1 MLHPIVKKECDTPG
15 GKKELERLAKYAAI
29 GRIRLEEIPEADKM
43 ERLTNLKPDEKIIES
58 AFSFNAILIT
68 GDNAMKAFAQ
78 AKDLFCLFV

>member
-1 MLHPIVKKECDTPG
+1 M
-15 GKKELERLAKYAAI
+15 
-29 GRIRLEEIPEADKM
+29 EEIPEADKM